1 MHPQNKEEEMKHI
14 PIILFCLL
22 SINGIAQNNTQQQ
35 KTLDEVVVTGQIN
48 TQTLKNT
55 VHQIRVIGKDRIE
68 KQGATNLQTVLK
80 NELNIS
86 FSQDAATGGSD
97 ITLMGM
103 KGQNV
108 KILIDGIAMVGR
120 QGTSNEININ
130 QIDINTVERIEIVEG
145 PMAVVYGA
153 DALAGVI
160 NIITKKNKTKTLQ
173 IRAGVQEETVG
184 NEYGK
189 SKGIHNQNIGIDWK
203 YKKVEIGGSFTHNYF
218 GGWKDTAVERELV
231 WHKKDQLMSSAYI
244 GYRKNKFS
252 VRYRFD
258 GMDEIITNPSNY
270 SVFPNQISGDF
281 LANDQQYLSKRIMQQ
296 IQAGFSFSNNV
307 NTQIQS
313 SYTDYNRQIYS
324 TILSKKTGKETLD
337 GGTGRQSN
345 VNFNGFTTRAIV
357 NYTINDKIAIQ
368 PGLDLNTE
376 TGVGERLNAGK
387 NTITDFAFF
396 TTAEIKPTNKISIRP
411 GVRFIKNSVYN
422 APPLVASLNTK
433 FTLSKNIDLRL
444 AFANGFRT
452 PSIRELYFNFFDA
465 NHQIYG
471 NPNLKAETSNSFNAS
486 LNFNTTTKKQ
496 ININTSI
503 TGFYNKVKNL
513 IDFAVSPTN
522 SNDYLYTNIANS
534 KTAGTYINNTVKYK
548 QWNIA
553 VGAAYTGFFNELSES
568 DKSLPTFQWS
578 PEVSSNIGYS
588 FSKIGMDVN
597 LFYKLNGR
605 KPFYALNN
613 SQVPVQVIQKGYQLA
628 DFIVNKKFKI
638 VTLSTGVKN
647 IFNIDRINS
656 SIATGGVHSSNNSRS
671 IASGRSFFIG
681 INFNWNKK

>member
-1 MHPQNKEEEMKHI
+1 MKYI
-14 PIILFCLL
+14 SIILLCLS
-22 SINGIAQNNTQQQ
+22 SINISAQNTNPQE
-35 KTLDEVVVTGQIN
+35 KNLSEVIVTGQLN
-48 TQTLKNT
+48 PQSLKNV
-55 VHQIRVIGKDRIE
+55 VHQIRVITKDRIV
-68 KQGATNLQTVLK
+68 KQGAINLQSVLK

-108 KILIDGIAMVGR
+108 KILIDGVPMVGR

-130 QIDINTVERIEIVEG
+130 QIDINTIERIEIVEG

-160 NIITKKNKTKTLQ
+160 NIITKKNKINTLQ
-173 IRAGVQEETVG
+173 IHAGVQEETIG
-184 NEYGK
+184 KEYGK
-189 SKGIHNQNIGIDWK
+189 DKGIHNQNVGIDWK
-203 YKKVEIGGSFTHNYF
+203 YKNVEIGGNFTHNYF

-244 GYRKNKFS
+244 GYRKNKFNI
-252 VRYRFD
+252 RYRFD

-270 SVFPNQISGDF
+270 SIFPNQISGDY

-296 IQAGFSFSNNV
+296 IQAGYSFSNKL
-307 NTQIQS
+307 NTQLQT

-324 TILSKKTGKETLD
+324 TVLSKTTGKESLD
-337 GGTGRQSN
+337 AGAGRQAT
-345 VNFNGFTTRAIV
+345 VNFNGFTTRGIV
-357 NYTINDKIAIQ
+357 NYTINNKIAVQ
-368 PGLDLNTE
+368 PGVELNTE
-376 TGVGERLNAGK
+376 TGEGERLNAGK
-387 NTITDFAFF
+387 NSITDFAFF
-396 TTAEIKPTNKISIRP
+396 TSAEIKPTKKISIRP
-411 GVRFIKNSVYN
+411 GIRFVKNSVYN
-422 APPLVASLNTK
+422 APPAVVSLNTK

-444 AFANGFRT
+444 AYANGFRA

-496 ININTSI
+496 ININTTI

-522 SNDYLYTNIANS
+522 TNDYLYTNIASS
-534 KTAGTYINNTVKYK
+534 KTAGTYINNTIKYK

-553 VGAAYTGFFNELSES
+553 LGTAFTGFFNELSES
-568 DKSLPTFQWS
+568 DKTLPTLQWS

-588 FSKIGMDVN
+588 FTKISMDVN
-597 LFYKLNGR
+597 FFYKLNGR
-605 KPFYALNN
+605 KPFYALNSN
-613 SQVPVQVIQKGYQLA
+613 QEAVQVIQKGYQLA

-638 VTLSTGVKN
+638 IRISSGVKN

-671 IASGRSFFIG
+671 IASGRSFFVG
-681 INFNWNKK
+681 INFNWNKTK